1 MRRADPSTRRC
12 STSQQGELQARSLAS
27 LHACGK
33 QACSHACM
41 PSGPAGTFGRMHT
54 DRHEQPNGRAPA
66 GPSRGAI
73 LTVAAQKGGVGKTTL
88 AYELAAVLDGILLDL
103 DFHGG
108 GVTNLWGFDPLA
120 AARAPLLDA
129 LERGPSARP
138 PRPKHRPNRP
148 DLVPSHPDL
157 SAARLDAEDLA
168 ECLESWAGTWDGRPL
183 VIDTHPGAHW
193 TTDGA
198 VQVADLV
205 LVPTP
210 PGRRELAATEAM
222 LREHDGFPIL
232 LVPTMVPGYP
242 PAWWIDA
249 LQRFREQ
256 RAVHLAPPISEH
268 RWLHVDCCRRPSP
281 DSATLAS
288 ALVALRTSSGPSRGG
303 PQSYA

>member
-1 MRRADPSTRRC
+1 MNMEQP
-12 STSQQGELQARSLAS
+12 
-27 LHACGK
+27 
-33 QACSHACM
+33 
-41 PSGPAGTFGRMHT
+41 
-54 DRHEQPNGRAPA
+54 EQPNEPA
-66 GPSRGAI
+66 AAAASRGAI

-88 AYELAAVLDGILLDL
+88 AYELASVLDGILLDL

-108 GVTNLWGFDPLA
+108 GVTNLWGFDPLT

-168 ECLESWAGTWDGRPL
+168 ECLEAWAHRWDGRPL
-183 VIDTHPGAHW
+183 VIDTHPGAHR

-210 PGRRELAATEAM
+210 PGRRQLALPRRCSGNTT
-222 LREHDGFPIL
+222 GF
-232 LVPTMVPGYP
+232 
-242 PAWWIDA
+242 
-249 LQRFREQ
+249 R
-256 RAVHLAPPISEH
+256 
-268 RWLHVDCCRRPSP
+268 
-281 DSATLAS
+281 
-288 ALVALRTSSGPSRGG
+288 SSSCG
-303 PQSYA
+303 

>member
-1 MRRADPSTRRC
+1 
-12 STSQQGELQARSLAS
+12 
-27 LHACGK
+27 
-33 QACSHACM
+33 M
-41 PSGPAGTFGRMHT
+41 PSGPGGTFRRMHT
-54 DRHEQPNGRAPA
+54 DLQDQANGRAPA

-168 ECLESWAGTWDGRPL
+168 ECLEAWVHRWDGRPL

-242 PAWWIDA
+242 PAWWIEA

-256 RAVHLAPPISEH
+256 RDVHLAPPISEH
-268 RWLHVDCCRRPSP
+268 RWLRRRLLSTAVTRQRHAGERTRRAA
-281 DSATLAS
+281 DEFRA
-288 ALVALRTSSGPSRGG
+288 VARRAAELCLTPTT
-303 PQSYA
+303 A